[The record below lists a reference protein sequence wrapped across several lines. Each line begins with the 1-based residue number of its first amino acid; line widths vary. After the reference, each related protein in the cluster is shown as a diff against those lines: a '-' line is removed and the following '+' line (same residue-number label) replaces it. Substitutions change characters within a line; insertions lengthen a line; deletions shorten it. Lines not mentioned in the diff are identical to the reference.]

1 MLSSWPFT
9 AFNETAMVIPSIV
22 APNIRLSNFLS
33 SYLNT
38 PHHNSCH
45 KHQNMMKNTRR
56 RTYPYSYLSNLPSK
70 N

>member
-1 MLSSWPFT
+1 
-9 AFNETAMVIPSIV
+9 MVIPSIV